1 MKPGKPQ
8 RGYAFFNPKARR
20 KINLNLEIVVQ
31 RFSVIA
37 NVEIEDSSKWIP
49 VCYES
54 MQEIKRHL
62 KEGVDEETNAHR
74 LEVAAAAL
82 ALYKYT
88 LFNATTLTT
97 ESFTAGEMKIKTD
110 PNTSVKMS
118 AKVWQEAKRSIS
130 DLIEDEGFVFER
142 ITYDE

>member
-1 MKPGKPQ
+1 M
-8 RGYAFFNPKARR
+8 
-20 KINLNLEIVVQ
+20 NLEIVVQ

-37 NVEIEDSSKWIP
+37 NIEIEDSSKWIP
-49 VCYES
+49 ICGES
-54 MQEIKRHL
+54 MEEIKMHL
-62 KEGVDEETNAHR
+62 KEGVKKKKNAHR

-88 LFNATTLTT
+88 LFTATTLTT
-97 ESFTAGEMKIKTD
+97 ESFTAGEIKIKTD
-110 PNTSVKMS
+110 PNTSVKM
-118 AKVWQEAKRSIS
+118 ATKVWQEAKKSIS

>member
-1 MKPGKPQ
+1 M
-8 RGYAFFNPKARR
+8 
-20 KINLNLEIVVQ
+20 NLEIVVQ

-54 MQEIKRHL
+54 TQEIKRHL
-62 KEGVDEETNAHR
+62 KEGVDEEANAHR

-110 PNTSVKMS
+110 PNTSVKMA

-130 DLIEDEGFVFER
+130 DLIEDEGFIFER

>member
-1 MKPGKPQ
+1 MKLGKPQ
-8 RGYAFFNPKARR
+8 RGYVFFNLKARR

-62 KEGVDEETNAHR
+62 KDGIDEEANAHR

-110 PNTSVKMS
+110 PNTSVKMA

>member
-1 MKPGKPQ
+1 MKLGKPQ
-8 RGYAFFNPKARR
+8 RGYAFFNIKARR

-62 KEGVDEETNAHR
+62 KDGIDEEANAHR

-110 PNTSVKMS
+110 PNTSVKMA

>member
-1 MKPGKPQ
+1 MKLGNPQ
-8 RGYAFFNPKARR
+8 RGYAFFNLKARR

-62 KEGVDEETNAHR
+62 KDGIDEEANAHR

-110 PNTSVKMS
+110 PNTSVKMA

>member
-8 RGYAFFNPKARR
+8 RGYVFFNPKARR

-54 MQEIKRHL
+54 TQEIKRHL
-62 KEGVDEETNAHR
+62 KEGVDEEANAHR

-110 PNTSVKMS
+110 PNTSVKMA

-130 DLIEDEGFVFER
+130 DLIEDEGFIFER